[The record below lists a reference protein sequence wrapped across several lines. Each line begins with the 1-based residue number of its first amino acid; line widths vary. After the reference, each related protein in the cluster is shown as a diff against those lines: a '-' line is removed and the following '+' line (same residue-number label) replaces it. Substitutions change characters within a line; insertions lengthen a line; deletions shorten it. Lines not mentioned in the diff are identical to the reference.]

1 MIKYLWFN
9 SVINEYQFGSW
20 MEYLNTVRSNPKE
33 SVKVLEGIC
42 PSDPVDIVNKISTL
56 NESIKLENTKHLKK

>member
-33 SVKVLEGIC
+33 SVKVLESIC